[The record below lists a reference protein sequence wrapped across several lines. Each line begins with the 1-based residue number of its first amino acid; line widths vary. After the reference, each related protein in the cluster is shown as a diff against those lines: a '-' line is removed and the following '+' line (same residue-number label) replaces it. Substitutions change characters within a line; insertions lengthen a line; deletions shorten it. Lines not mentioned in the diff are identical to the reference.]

1 MAGSRVGTE
10 KIGNALGLSC
20 ELESK
25 EVLKKKKQTQKNNG
39 GTMK

>member
-25 EVLKKKKQTQKNNG
+25 EVLKKKNKPKK
-39 GTMK
+39 TMVVP